1 MKRKHLLFM
10 GILISMLLSACGKT
24 GNEGPSVTPPAA
36 EPTSEIT
43 GQAPDITATTTP
55 TPTVTL
61 TLTPSAT
68 STPTPSPVLTPSEK
82 PETIRWVN
90 TVLKGPNKEEQAEI
104 NRLLQEKGINC
115 EIVFYD
121 YKGEFGKDYRTWV
134 DTQVGGKLDIINS
147 QAWSNN
153 TDELEF
159 IRDYMTDLTDYME
172 TEEGQKLYQAY
183 APMDWDKL
191 RIDGKIYSV
200 QSMTTLSH
208 RYWGVYLSVDDAY
221 LDYFEGFDG
230 TYRDLRRIYDEI
242 GDNSLV
248 LQMDSLETEIIY
260 ACLGLQSFRDLPYDD
275 ETDRFLSPA
284 DLGEDLNGLMDDLYR
299 DIEDGVLKTP
309 FGEETVSEHVL
320 AEIYY
325 GDRPKREGYTDILIQ
340 EDFGKK
346 SYWFSYG
353 IGKNSTKKDMAFV
366 VLATCFS
373 DPEISAILRKPIG
386 EDSYWDEDYDWEE
399 RMERVADIDITSSPL
414 YGFRFVPP
422 DGKESFYSNEMDRI
436 NNTLRDNLFYRKS
449 RTERPLNPNRNRDV
463 AGSLSNTY
471 LEELI
476 VEMNRQLKEFRK
488 KQN

>member
-1 MKRKHLLFM
+1 M

-61 TLTPSAT
+61 TLTLSAT

-399 RMERVADIDITSSPL
+399 RMERVADIDITRGTL
-414 YGFRFVPP
+414 YGFGFVPP

-436 NNTLRDNLFYRKS
+436 NNILQNNLFYRKS
-449 RTERPLNPNRNRDV
+449 STERPLNPNRNRDV

-488 KQN
+488 KQK

>member
-1 MKRKHLLFM
+1 M
-10 GILISMLLSACGKT
+10 
-24 GNEGPSVTPPAA
+24 VTH
-36 EPTSEIT
+36 
-43 GQAPDITATTTP
+43 
-55 TPTVTL
+55 
-61 TLTPSAT
+61 
-68 STPTPSPVLTPSEK
+68 TPTPSPVLTPSEK

-90 TVLKGPNKEEQAEI
+90 TFLKGPNKEEQAEI
-104 NRLLQEKGINC
+104 NRLLREKGINC
-115 EIVFYD
+115 EIVYYD
-121 YKGEFGKDYRTWV
+121 YKGEIGKDYRTWV
-134 DTQVGGKLDIINS
+134 DAQVGGKLDIINS

-153 TDELEF
+153 TDELAF

-248 LQMDSLETEIIY
+248 LQMDSFDPEILY
-260 ACLGLQSFRDLPYDD
+260 ACLGLQCFRNIPYDA
-275 ETDRFLSPA
+275 EADRFISPA

-299 DIEDGVLKTP
+299 DIENGMLKAP

-340 EDFGKK
+340 EDCGKK

-373 DPEISAILRKPIG
+373 DPEISAILRKPVG
-386 EDSYWDEDYDWEE
+386 DDSYWDEDYDWEE
-399 RMERVADIDITSSPL
+399 RMERVEDIDITSGTL
-414 YGFRFVPP
+414 YGFGFAVP
-422 DGKESFYSNEMDRI
+422 DKYKNFHSNEMDKI
-436 NNTLRDNLFYRKS
+436 SKTLRDNLFYQNTK
-449 RTERPLNPNRNRDV
+449 TERVLRTNRNRDV
-463 AGSLSNTY
+463 AGMFRYSY
-471 LEELI
+471 LDDVVE
-476 VEMNRQLKEFRK
+476 EMNRQLKEFRK
-488 KQN
+488 KQK

>member
-1 MKRKHLLFM
+1 MQRKKVLFM
-10 GILISMLLSACGKT
+10 GVLIIMLFLSACGRAAK
-24 GNEGPSVTPPAA
+24 EKVSVTQPVA

-43 GQAPDITATTTP
+43 GQATGVTHVATP
-55 TPTVTL
+55 TPMVTL
-61 TLTPSAT
+61 TPTPVAT
-68 STPTPSPVLTPSEK
+68 QTPTPSPVLTPSDK

-90 TVLKGPNKEEQAEI
+90 TAFKGPNKEEQAEI
-104 NRLLQEKGINC
+104 NRLLRERGINC
-115 EIVFYD
+115 EILFLD
-121 YKGEFGKDYRTWV
+121 YRGEFGKDYRTWIDARATV
-134 DTQVGGKLDIINS
+134 DIINS

-153 TDELEF
+153 TDELAF
-159 IRDYMTDLTDYME
+159 IREYMTDLTDYMK
-172 TEEGQKLYQAY
+172 TEEGQKLYQAF

-191 RIDGKIYSV
+191 RMDGKIYSV
-200 QSMTTLSH
+200 QSTTTMSH

-248 LQMDSLETEIIY
+248 LQMDSFDSEILY
-260 ACLGLQSFRDLPYDD
+260 ACLGLQCFQNVPYDA
-275 ETDRFLSPA
+275 EADRFISPA

-299 DIEDGVLKTP
+299 DIEDGVLKAP

-320 AEIYY
+320 AELFY

-340 EDFGKK
+340 EDYGRK

-353 IGKNSTKKDMAFV
+353 IGKNSTKKDLAFV

-399 RMERVADIDITSSPL
+399 RMERVADIDITSGTL
-414 YGFRFVPP
+414 YGF
-422 DGKESFYSNEMDRI
+422 SFTLPAGQEIAYQNEMDKT
-436 NNTLRDNLFYRKS
+436 NEMLSDNLFYHKT
-449 RTERPLNPNRNRDV
+449 RTERLLNPNRNRDV
-463 AGSLSNTY
+463 AGTFSY
-471 LEELI
+471 PRYEKLI
-476 VEMNRQLKEFRK
+476 GEMNRQLQEFRS
-488 KQN
+488 KQGG